1 MLSSNFETLNSVS
14 TGPIIGFLT
23 DWSGRYWKNK
33 EGEKDVQETFII
45 YSGILG
51 SMVLLCLSLF
61 ITNHVWFFLIMIPL
75 VSGLVFTY
83 LSMGVAMNFPVVCHG
98 TLFGV
103 MNICGSLFNMLQGPV
118 ITRVKAG
125 EGLVMY
131 QLVQTIMTACLVP
144 CLIIVV
150 FIG

>member
-1 MLSSNFETLNSVS
+1 
-14 TGPIIGFLT
+14 
-23 DWSGRYWKNK
+23 
-33 EGEKDVQETFII
+33 
-45 YSGILG
+45 
-51 SMVLLCLSLF
+51 MVLLCLSLF
-61 ITNHVWFFLIMIPL
+61 ITYYVWFFLIMIPL

-103 MNICGSLFNMLQGPV
+103 MNIFGSMFNMLQGPV

-144 CLIIVV
+144 CLIVV
-150 FIG
+150 VCIG